1 MKPFP
6 RRGWKTV
13 RLEWLLGQ
21 KVGDAGFAQRV
32 RQSTRCVLINT
43 VASARWERGS
53 PDSLDRGSEFIV
65 RCTPRRRRVTQR
77 AAAPQLRRRLLVE
90 RVPDGR
96 TVLSYPQGVL
106 RTVRE
111 DPGAAGAAP

>member
-43 VASARWERGS
+43 VASARWK
-53 PDSLDRGSEFIV
+53 
-65 RCTPRRRRVTQR
+65 
-77 AAAPQLRRRLLVE
+77 
-90 RVPDGR
+90 
-96 TVLSYPQGVL
+96 
-106 RTVRE
+106 
-111 DPGAAGAAP
+111 